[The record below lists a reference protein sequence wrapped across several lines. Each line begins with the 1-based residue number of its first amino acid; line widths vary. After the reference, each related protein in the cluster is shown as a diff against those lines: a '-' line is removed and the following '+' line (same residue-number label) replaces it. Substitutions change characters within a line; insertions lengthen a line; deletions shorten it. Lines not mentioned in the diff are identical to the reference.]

1 MPQRIQVGGQ
11 TTSALNVAR
20 GLVAIAIG
28 VGIVLALTV
37 EFGFI
42 VVPVIGV
49 LLCVPLEIY
58 AAAMR
63 RKRAWIEDLGVGF
76 GYTRGNEDLPFR
88 DEQVEGVAIK
98 VAIDHSQM
106 NLAKTVRDVQLW
118 MEGSPQ
124 RLQLHTSLE
133 AGALDPLGDLLHRL
147 NKKLIERQQLTL
159 DKGGTVSGDGWQ
171 LTRTTLTMGPPG
183 REQQFPLTNVASVD
197 VFDNHTCVWRVGEEQ
212 AAAKVRYEGRN
223 NYALPALVAPLL
235 PTRQAEAKAIDET
248 SLGRIL
254 FERKHSI
261 VASVTIVIVLFAMG
275 CAAVIAGFEP
285 LGFALAGLILLIIAV
300 VGAAA
305 IGASIGRL
313 KCHERG
319 VQQSSAFGTRSLRYD
334 QVERFTFSAI
344 RQYVNGGY
352 TGTTLNLAFDPLP
365 SSGAKRITYNTSVKG
380 EDGDLDALRDHIAR
394 VIAARMS
401 REFAAGQSVAWTDSI
416 TFLPT
421 GIQYVPSG
429 MFGKKAPAL
438 ISFEEYG
445 GFNMDQGVFYLFQKG
460 KAKSVHSEKTSAVN
474 FFPGFYLLLAILHS
488 EDSAEQQPATENA
501 E

>member
-1 MPQRIQVGGQ
+1 MSQRIQVGGQ

-58 AAAMR
+58 AASMR

-106 NLAKTVRDVQLW
+106 NSAKTVRDVQLW

-124 RLQLHTSLE
+124 PLQLHTSLE
-133 AGALDPLGDLLHRL
+133 ADALDPLGDLLHRL
-147 NKKLIERQQLTL
+147 NKKLIDRQQRTL

-235 PTRQAEAKAIDET
+235 PTRQAETKVVDET

-254 FERKHSI
+254 FERKQNVIAVVVSAI
-261 VASVTIVIVLFAMG
+261 VFMVFTLIGIV
-275 CAAVIAGFEP
+275 AGFESIG
-285 LGFALAGLILLIIAV
+285 LAIAALILIVVVAVLAGFVAL
-300 VGAAA
+300 
-305 IGASIGRL
+305 SMGRL

-319 VQQSSAFGTRSLRYD
+319 VQQTSAFGSRSLRYD

-365 SSGAKRITYNTSVKG
+365 SSGAKRIVYNTSVKG

-401 REFAAGQSVAWTDSI
+401 RDFAAGQTVEWTDSI

-438 ISFEEYG
+438 IPFEEYG
-445 GFNMDQGVFYLFQKG
+445 GFNMDQGVFYLFHKG
-460 KAKSVHSEKTSAVN
+460 KAKSVHSEKTSVVN

-488 EDSAEQQPATENA
+488 ENGAEEQPAA
-501 E
+501 EKAG